1 MKYLYA
7 GSQSNERFELLLSL
21 TRINSEDVVAALY
34 DHLVKGATESSAAIM
49 NGISM
54 SNFNRAF
61 KKLDTVAASVERIKE
76 IDLRKPNQLSDNKHN
91 NTLVNHE

>member
-7 GSQSNERFELLLSL
+7 GSQSDERFELLLSM
-21 TRINSEDVVAALY
+21 TRINSDDVVAALF
-34 DHLVKGATESSAAIM
+34 DHLVKGASESSAAIM

-61 KKLDTVAASVERIKE
+61 KKLDTVAATVERIKE
-76 IDLRKPNQLSDNKHN
+76 MDLRLLNQLSDNK
-91 NTLVNHE
+91 

>member
-21 TRINSEDVVAALY
+21 TRINSEDVVAALS
-34 DHLVKGATESSAAIM
+34 DHLVKGASESSAAIM

-61 KKLDTVAASVERIKE
+61 RKLDTVAAAVERIKE
-76 IDLRKPNQLSDNKHN
+76 IDLRKPNQLSDNKYN

>member
-21 TRINSEDVVAALY
+21 TRINSDEVVAALF
-34 DHLVKGATESSAAIM
+34 DHLVKGASESSAAIM

-76 IDLRKPNQLSDNKHN
+76 IDLRKANQLSDNKHN
-91 NTLVNHE
+91 TILVNHE